1 MYTYRY
7 IMPSGLIQFVNTA
20 INILIMYT
28 DFFVVCLFVLFVFLV
43 VFFAASLQLPLTNS
57 SDYRT

>member
-28 DFFVVCLFVLFVFLV
+28 DFFVVCLFVCFVCFSGG
-43 VFFAASLQLPLTNS
+43 VFCSLSAITFDELI
-57 SDYRT
+57 